1 MSVAVGLLNLCVG
14 AVYLSVGAITLIEM
28 RRNWSR
34 MGFSHFGAA
43 WVVMLFT
50 CGPHY
55 FVHGEHMLFGGQQGG
70 ALDLVAVSA
79 ALPAG
84 LLWFLLRL
92 EAFRDGRGDRFIRGT
107 PGWLAAMPVAG
118 GIYVGAMIVL
128 VASLPGGDVL
138 RLPEI
143 LSSLLLVA
151 IYLVIGYYLA
161 RTQLANRRP
170 LGGWSLSG
178 LMLAAAFIGCAAMHG
193 VFAAYTLTGV
203 YPVEWHTGVVDWL
216 AVPAAAYFLWV
227 VQALFRGTYRDWNQ
241 AGRVVP
247 PTANAATIAQAL
259 PSAASSRATA
269 T

>member
-1 MSVAVGLLNLCVG
+1 MSTAVGLLNLAVG
-14 AVYLSVGAITLIEM
+14 VVYLSVGLITLVEM

-43 WVVMLFT
+43 WIVMLFT

-55 FVHGEHMLFGGQQGG
+55 FLHGEHMLLGGQQGG
-70 ALDLVAVSA
+70 ILDLVAVSV

-84 LLWFLLRL
+84 VVWTLLRV

-107 PGWLAAMPVAG
+107 PGWLAAIPVAG
-118 GIYVGAMIVL
+118 GIYAGAMIVL
-128 VASLPGGDVL
+128 ASSLPGGDAL
-138 RLPEI
+138 RIPEI
-143 LSSLLLVA
+143 LSSLILVT
-151 IYLVIGYYLA
+151 IYLVIGHYLI

-178 LMLAAAFIGCAAMHG
+178 LALAGAFIGCAAMHG

-227 VQALFRGTYRDWNQ
+227 VHALFRGTYRDWNQ
-241 AGRVVP
+241 AGRVVVPAAP
-247 PTANAATIAQAL
+247 PPAAAPDA
-259 PSAASSRATA
+259 PAVP
-269 T
+269 